1 MHFLVCGLRHIALSL
16 LFQTTP
22 ASSGGFSSS
31 ELQPEGVSPLL
42 TLGFWQFACSS
53 QNCSLDF
60 YLSRRESHKFIIP
73 PVLTSHKGLYFMNHN
88 QGRPWP
94 HTVSQE
100 TQCFCFK
107 LTKPS
112 LRLCAGFVI
121 YLLRSQANPF
131 LSTF

>member
-1 MHFLVCGLRHIALSL
+1 MHFLACGLRHIALSL

-31 ELQPEGVSPLL
+31 ELQPESVSLLL

-60 YLSRRESHKFIIP
+60 YLSRRDSHKFIIP

-121 YLLRSQANPF
+121 YLLRSQPNPF

>member
-31 ELQPEGVSPLL
+31 ELQPESVSLLL

-53 QNCSLDF
+53 QNYSLDF

-121 YLLRSQANPF
+121 YLLRSQPNPF